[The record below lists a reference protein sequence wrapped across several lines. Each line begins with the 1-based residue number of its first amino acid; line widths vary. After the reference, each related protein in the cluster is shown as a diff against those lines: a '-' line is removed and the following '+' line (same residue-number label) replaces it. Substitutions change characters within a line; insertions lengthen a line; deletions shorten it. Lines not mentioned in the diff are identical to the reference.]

1 MQQVNTG
8 SARLRV
14 ILSNICHTGSWFR
27 LGFPSVGEARMTYCL
42 PRQLADGC
50 QIAPAFICCAV
61 SRVTAPAVFSS
72 LNAKGRDSLH
82 EVDVPDR
89 VLVCTACGTCSIFTG
104 KPPKLSMETVLRR
117 TPDCLRRHQRAEM
130 RVAFVS
136 ACNGCKLKCEFT
148 DSRKSANRLPRRA
161 IARRHACR
169 LCAATGTVAPP
180 LLDGRKS
187 VASITC
193 CLAGPAAVYLPLH
206 SPHACARARS
216 TAFDPAAVR

>member
-1 MQQVNTG
+1 M
-8 SARLRV
+8 
-14 ILSNICHTGSWFR
+14 
-27 LGFPSVGEARMTYCL
+27 
-42 PRQLADGC
+42 
-50 QIAPAFICCAV
+50 APAFICCAV

-148 DSRKSANRLPRRA
+148 ESRKSAKPPAPSRHRSPTRSQPVRGQRNSRISFYRGSKIGRVERPRHCA
-161 IARRHACR
+161 CNDRR
-169 LCAATGTVAPP
+169 
-180 LLDGRKS
+180 GRN
-187 VASITC
+187 
-193 CLAGPAAVYLPLH
+193 PE
-206 SPHACARARS
+206 
-216 TAFDPAAVR
+216 VR